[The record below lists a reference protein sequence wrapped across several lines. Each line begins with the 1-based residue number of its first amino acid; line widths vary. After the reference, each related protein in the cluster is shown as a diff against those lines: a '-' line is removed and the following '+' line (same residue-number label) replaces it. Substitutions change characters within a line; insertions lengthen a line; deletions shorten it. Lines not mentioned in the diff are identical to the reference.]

1 MGHRYFD
8 RTGCIHFFLHPVVDL
23 SDEPGNRSVGLQLV
37 IETHKI
43 QLVNPLFP
51 DKCQSTSDNIVSGS
65 ATVCTVSDELIAHE
79 MKFYMFWIF
88 VLWMALDTVISG
100 PVISNAGM

>member
-23 SDEPGNRSVGLQLV
+23 SDEAGNRSVGMQLV

-43 QLVNPLFP
+43 PFVNPLFP
-51 DKCQSTSDNIVSGS
+51 NKFQSTSDNISVY
-65 ATVCTVSDELIAHE
+65 TVSDELIVHE

-88 VLWMALDTVISG
+88 VLWMTLDTVISG